1 MGTTRYRR
9 ASLALSFSLIAV
21 AAALH
26 GCGDDDGNAAEPP
39 LRILVT
45 NDDGVAAEGIDALVE
60 ALSADPRND
69 VVVCAPDDNRSG
81 TSDMTGPSDRC
92 GDLSVAATTT
102 LGGYPATAVNGC
114 PADTVLYALAN
125 LYPADSPPQVVFS
138 GINEGQN
145 VSFPVATRISGT
157 VGAARTAG
165 RQGIPALA
173 ISQGSLPSG
182 SEYDYSA
189 AVDSALEWLDAHRAA
204 LAENGPALTSIDSIN
219 VPSCTDGT
227 SIRGTIVGLPLAAS
241 ANGAF
246 DFQDC
251 ASDLQD
257 PQNDVEA
264 FRNGFIT
271 QTEVALDNG

>member
-1 MGTTRYRR
+1 MGTTRYLRSCS
-9 ASLALSFSLIAV
+9 AFTLLLAAAV
-21 AAALH
+21 ATLP
-26 GCGDDDGNAAEPP
+26 GCGDDDSRSEDPP

-60 ALSADPRND
+60 ALAADPRNE
-69 VVVCAPDDNRSG
+69 VVVSAPNDNRSG

-114 PADTVLYALAN
+114 PADTVLYAVAN

-165 RQGIPALA
+165 RLGIPALA
-173 ISQGSLPSG
+173 LSQGSLPFG

-189 AVDSALEWLDAHRAA
+189 AVTSALDWLDAHRAE
-204 LAENGPALTSIDSIN
+204 LTNDGPALTSIDSIN

-227 SIRGTIVGLPLAAS
+227 SIRGTIVGLPLAPS

-251 ASDLQD
+251 ASTVED
-257 PQNDVEA
+257 PQTDVEA